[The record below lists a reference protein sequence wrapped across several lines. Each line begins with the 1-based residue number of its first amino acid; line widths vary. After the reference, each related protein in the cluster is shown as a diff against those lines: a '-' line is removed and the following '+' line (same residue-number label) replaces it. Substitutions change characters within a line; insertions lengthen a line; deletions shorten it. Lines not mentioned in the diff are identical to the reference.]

1 MLTLVVDKVLL
12 ARRGHE
18 HTERHIEGNDGWSGR
33 CALIIKTV
41 VITQDEWCLWCQD
54 VEVKKLQDEEQARAR
69 EEERFMREQ
78 EEKLRKQEAKRQRE
92 AELEAKAKV
101 LRALPLERDTHTLRQ
116 SVTIDWLGLGA

>member
-1 MLTLVVDKVLL
+1 M
-12 ARRGHE
+12 
-18 HTERHIEGNDGWSGR
+18 
-33 CALIIKTV
+33 
-41 VITQDEWCLWCQD
+41 
-54 VEVKKLQDEEQARAR
+54 EVKKLQDEEQARAR